1 LPHPWPV
8 VAEDKTGYRGGAGS
22 GGVKYSGHPEDLP
35 RQIEASGDEGEPTT
49 FYVVSEYQLKDV
61 LAVTRQCKAQA
72 KLVADTL
79 LKRGLECVTESNA
92 AYGLERQ
99 MAELQEAIRRLMQ

>member
-1 LPHPWPV
+1 MR
-8 VAEDKTGYRGGAGS
+8 ERGGAGS
-22 GGVKYSGHPEDLP
+22 GGVKHSGHPEDLP
-35 RQIEASGDEGEPTT
+35 RRIEAGGDEGEPTT
-49 FYVVSEYQLKDV
+49 FYVVSEYHLKDV

-79 LKRGLECVTESNA
+79 LKRGPECVTESNA
-92 AYGLERQ
+92 GYGLERQ